1 MIPKE
6 FQEFAVALAFHGGRK
21 DLEVFIITARG
32 KF

>member
-21 DLEVFIITARG
+21 DLEAFIITARG